1 MYFWLKFKLFICNF
15 KFEIL
20 FILVLLKFKLAI
32 CNLKSYVVSILL
44 DSFEF
49 YLILYFYI
57 FIRERD
63 KSEAKLYI
71 QSYF

>member
-1 MYFWLKFKLFICNF
+1 MYFWLKFKLFICSFNF
-15 KFEIL
+15 ETL
-20 FILVLLKFKLAI
+20 FILVLLKFKLFI
-32 CNLKSYVVSILL
+32 CNLKSYDASILL

-71 QSYF
+71 